1 MNVLFTLVIIAAAAA
16 WALMVYR
23 RLAALRQQ
31 VALAWK
37 RLEPDQ
43 SNEAV
48 KNVYNKHVT
57 IYNNALNAFPASLLG
72 PAAGFRSAKPF
83 NS

>member
-1 MNVLFTLVIIAAAAA
+1 MNVLFTVFVLVVAGG
-16 WALMVYR
+16 WLFVVLR
-23 RLAALRQQ
+23 RLASLREQ
-31 VALAWK
+31 VKLAWQ

-43 SNEAV
+43 ANEAIR
-48 KNVYNKHVT
+48 NVYNKHVT